1 MAFRGP
7 FGGEIGVH
15 SPSRRT
21 GANRLRVRSNTV
33 ARRRNSGRSPGVE
46 RRMKVRNS
54 LRTLKNKP
62 GSVVTRRRG
71 RVVVINR
78 RNPRWT
84 ARQG

>member
-1 MAFRGP
+1 
-7 FGGEIGVH
+7 
-15 SPSRRT
+15 
-21 GANRLRVRSNTV
+21 
-33 ARRRNSGRSPGVE
+33 
-46 RRMKVRNS
+46 MKVRNS

-78 RNPRWT
+78 RNPRWA